1 MTADCSTTNL
11 LGNQPQLYP
20 NNFAQ
25 ARDYMVDDQLRPS
38 EITDPQLLKIMRTLP
53 REECVPTAQK
63 AIAYADVNVPLG
75 QKRIL
80 AQPLITARLV
90 QACLSESLKKTL
102 IVGAGTGY
110 TAAIFAC
117 LGKNVTAL
125 ESDPTLAEIG
135 QRFCQ
140 RHAPSVA
147 WVVDNLKGGH
157 LPNAPYDLIY
167 FDGTVFD
174 VPQFCGE
181 QLSDKG
187 SIVGMW
193 AISHG
198 MASGFQA
205 YREDRSSAIFTKT
218 FLFDGFLPPL
228 QGLSQTS
235 IFEF

>member
-1 MTADCSTTNL
+1 MTADCSTTSL
-11 LGNQPQLYP
+11 LGNRPQFYL
-20 NNFAQ
+20 NDFAQ

-63 AIAYADVNVPLG
+63 AIAYADVNVPIG
-75 QKRIL
+75 QKRVL

-90 QACLSESLKKTL
+90 QASFSGSLKKTL
-102 IVGAGTGY
+102 IVGAGAGY
-110 TAAIFAC
+110 TAAIFAH

-135 QRFCQ
+135 ERFCQ
-140 RHAPSVA
+140 RHAPSVT
-147 WVVDNLKGGH
+147 WVVGNLKDGH
-157 LPNAPYDLIY
+157 PSNAPYDLIY

-174 VPQFCGE
+174 VPQFCDE

-187 SIVGMW
+187 AIVGMW
-193 AISHG
+193 ATTHG

-205 YREDRSSAIFTKT
+205 YRENRSSTIFTKT

-228 QGLSQTS
+228 QGLSPTS
-235 IFEF
+235 SFQF